1 MTEHGG
7 LTVLRGRSLCVASNR
22 LGALHRLFRR
32 RQWRTQVRIR
42 MARRISSRAYGA
54 HVIEG
59 GFVVAGQDVSMAVE
73 LEAANPGLAVSELV
87 GFRLA
92 LGEALEE
99 FMAVEDGDCPKA
111 VALLTS
117 PAAIRPAVAAA
128 SGWLDGSLVR
138 EVVVRVDDFELA
150 LHGVPPGEAGATH
163 VDRWCFAVIYAGTLA
178 KLSTEPD
185 RRTAKQARRA
195 LAEWR
200 RRHGQKR

>member
-1 MTEHGG
+1 
-7 LTVLRGRSLCVASNR
+7 
-22 LGALHRLFRR
+22 
-32 RQWRTQVRIR
+32 
-42 MARRISSRAYGA
+42 
-54 HVIEG
+54 VIEG
-59 GFVVAGQDVSMAVE
+59 GFVIAGQEVSMTVE
-73 LEAANPGLAVSELV
+73 LEVANPGLAVSELV

-99 FMAVEDGDCPKA
+99 LMAVQDGDCPKA

-138 EVVVRVDDFELA
+138 EVVVRADDFELA
-150 LHGVPPGEAGATH
+150 LHEVPHGEPGATH

-178 KLSTEPD
+178 KLTAEPN

-195 LAEWR
+195 LAKWR
-200 RRHGQKR
+200 QRHGQVR